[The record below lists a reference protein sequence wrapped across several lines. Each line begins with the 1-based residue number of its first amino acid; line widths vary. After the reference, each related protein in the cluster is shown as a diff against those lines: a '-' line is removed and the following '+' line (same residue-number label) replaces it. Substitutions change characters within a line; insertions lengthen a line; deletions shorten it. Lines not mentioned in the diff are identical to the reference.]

1 MRSPKR
7 RQPSAG
13 AAPAASAPA
22 MDATTRI
29 ENALEAAVERA
40 EVPGA
45 PPQLAA
51 ALRYAVFPGGARI
64 RPKLCLA
71 VAQACGDDR
80 PEIADAAAASIEF
93 LHCASLVHDDLPCFD
108 NAATRRGK
116 ASVHK
121 AFGASQAVLAGDAL
135 IVMAFE
141 SLALGTALMPARLP
155 GLIMTLGR
163 ASGMPFGI
171 TAGQGWESEDE
182 ISLADYHRA
191 KTGSLFAAA
200 TMAGALAAGA
210 VPADGWR
217 LLGERIGE
225 AYQVADDLHDL
236 VSSPDET
243 GKPANQDK
251 TNGRPSAVRDLGFE
265 GAVQRLETLLKEA
278 IGSIPPCPG
287 ASELRA
293 VILAQSKRFV
303 PKGLVLVA
311 A

>member
-1 MRSPKR
+1 
-7 RQPSAG
+7 
-13 AAPAASAPA
+13 

-45 PPQLAA
+45 PPQLAQ
-51 ALRYAVFPGGARI
+51 ALRYSVFPGGARI

-71 VAQACGDDR
+71 VAQACGDDQ
-80 PEIADAAAASIEF
+80 PAIADAAAASIEL

-116 ASVHK
+116 PSVHK
-121 AFGASQAVLAGDAL
+121 TFGASQAVLAGDAL

-141 SLALGTALMPARLP
+141 SLALGTALMPSRLP

-171 TAGQGWESEDE
+171 TAGQGWESEPQ

-210 VPADGWR
+210 APADGWR

-236 VSSPDET
+236 VSSADET
-243 GKPANQDK
+243 GKPAHQDDI
-251 TNGRPSAVRDLGFE
+251 NHRPSAVRDLGFE
-265 GAVQRLETLLKEA
+265 GAVQRLEQLLKEA
-278 IGSIPPCPG
+278 IGSIPACPG
-287 ASELRA
+287 AAELRG